1 MHPFSLKIGT
11 NKSIAKMASTQA
23 LSPSLF
29 HCNKSRYNRD
39 ESAGEIKL
47 HVRNIRRG
55 WARDQ
60 AREARGR
67 LVLRPAEALA
77 PRKNRSH
84 LARSQRRAGAS
95 ASSLDSVL
103 LSLHTCIKCL
113 LLNAT
118 ASLS

>member
-77 PRKNRSH
+77 SRKNCSPAVSDEQALRPPPSIPCSFLCI
-84 LARSQRRAGAS
+84 LA
-95 ASSLDSVL
+95 
-103 LSLHTCIKCL
+103 
-113 LLNAT
+113 LNVC
-118 ASLS
+118 S